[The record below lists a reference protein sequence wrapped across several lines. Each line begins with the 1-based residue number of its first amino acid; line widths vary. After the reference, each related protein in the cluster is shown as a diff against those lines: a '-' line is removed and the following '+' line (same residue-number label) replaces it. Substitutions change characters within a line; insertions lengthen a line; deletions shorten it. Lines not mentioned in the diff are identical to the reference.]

1 MGQGSVGQAA
11 CSLHNLREAAFP
23 VLFCCMSWPWG
34 REQNSCSLGF
44 SICKVGPSHPI
55 PGSYT
60 LTANVSQNSLCQS
73 GFSTS
78 SVYALNARKHSVS
91 VL

>member
-1 MGQGSVGQAA
+1 MQSAQSGG
-11 CSLHNLREAAFP
+11 EAEFR
-23 VLFCCMSWPWG
+23 VLFCCTSWPWE

-44 SICKVGPSHPI
+44 SICKVGPSRPV

-60 LTANVSQNSLCQS
+60 LTAKVGQNAFHQS

-78 SVYALNARKHSVS
+78 SVYALNVHKHSECPVMAITA
-91 VL
+91 